1 MHGLHNPATYIL
13 TLVSTIVRNTPH
25 FAAELE
31 VREVRAQARVCAP
44 TPRLLIPAGLES
56 NVGFGV
62 GFGFR
67 QCFNIRGQGNIGSSV
82 ALEPSS

>member
-44 TPRLLIPAGLES
+44 TPRLLIPADLES
-56 NVGFGV
+56 NVASGSVSGL
-62 GFGFR
+62 
-67 QCFNIRGQGNIGSSV
+67 GNIELKV
-82 ALEPSS
+82 ILVRA